1 YFAEGTARGGQVQ
14 SRSVMNL
21 SDKEASLTVRF
32 RSFDRQ
38 GKEIRVAP
46 YEDKI
51 PAHSRVTKDLNDVLK
66 TKGLVS
72 DFDVSLI
79 VEANRSIVAERTVRF
94 KNDSAGGTSGL
105 YSVLGTTLPARK
117 LFFPEARVGPDAE
130 SAFVVLNPGSSK
142 ARIVFKFTGTDQG
155 GQALT
160 VPDLIVNIDG
170 DERANPALNQYLS
183 DNHVSGPA
191 DLSVKVDSNVP
202 VVVEQTLFQRSSLAG
217 GVQGGTLVSGFVG
230 KGEGQNVPIPLL
242 VAGVIIIGLAVAAVV
257 VAMVGQRP
265 VDVPEEEPEAA

>member
-1 YFAEGTARGGQVQ
+1 MGAKVPLDFSARIDATEPVATERVLYSKTDDLGGVVGGTAAPGGTEGSGTWYFAEGTARGGQVQ
-14 SRSVMNL
+14 NLSVMNL
-21 SDKEASLTVRF
+21 SDKEANLTVRF

-155 GQALT
+155 GAT
-160 VPDLIVNIDG
+160 DVMADAEPATAAGTDDPD
-170 DERANPALNQYLS
+170 DE
-183 DNHVSGPA
+183 G
-191 DLSVKVDSNVP
+191 
-202 VVVEQTLFQRSSLAG
+202 
-217 GVQGGTLVSGFVG
+217 
-230 KGEGQNVPIPLL
+230 
-242 VAGVIIIGLAVAAVV
+242 
-257 VAMVGQRP
+257 
-265 VDVPEEEPEAA
+265 